1 MKKRLLSVSL
11 IVMLIFSLSVNAFA
25 RWNSTSVCNTT
36 LSFSGTT
43 ATCKLVVAAI
53 DSTDKITAKLELKNA
68 SGTVIKTWNNISG
81 TGRLNYS
88 ATHSPVSNGTYTLV
102 ATVTVKG
109 SNGNDTIVV
118 SSSATKS

>member
-1 MKKRLLSVSL
+1 MRKRILAAVLV
-11 IVMLIFSLSVNAFA
+11 IIIAFSLNINAFA
-25 RWNSTSVCNTT
+25 RWNSTNRCVATLTISGNT
-36 LSFSGTT
+36 
-43 ATCKLVVAAI
+43 ANCRLVVETI

-81 TGRLNYS
+81 TGYLNYS